1 MHAST
6 NVVDA
11 PILLKK
17 SAPGAMRV
25 VEQLERRRRLYIIHK
40 LSILLG
46 CQDAIEGGQH
56 VTPLSPV

>member
-11 PILLKK
+11 PFLLKK

-25 VEQLERRRRLYIIHK
+25 VL
-40 LSILLG
+40 
-46 CQDAIEGGQH
+46 DAAAAG
-56 VTPLSPV
+56 T

>member
-11 PILLKK
+11 PFLLKK

-25 VEQLERRRRLYIIHK
+25 VEQLEEKEAVHN
-40 LSILLG
+40 
-46 CQDAIEGGQH
+46 
-56 VTPLSPV
+56 T